1 MQFSTIAIFAYVN
14 LLRVMDHKIKI
25 PTFGH
30 KHNLLSKNQSK
41 VRTVGYGGGRVSVPS
56 FISSPISHG
65 QKFEELNQTALAP
78 PRKKC
83 GNLIKV
89 ALSIKSRWCKDV
101 KVYSEVSMPCSTAR
115 EKKENVVKGL
125 IKTQTNFKKPLKNH
139 LKLKYLLT
147 ETKIGRK
154 MCSSQ

>member
-56 FISSPISHG
+56 FISS
-65 QKFEELNQTALAP
+65 
-78 PRKKC
+78 
-83 GNLIKV
+83 
-89 ALSIKSRWCKDV
+89 SIKSAYHQIRKKLSLDAHLEITFLSAGLTVSKMLVSRVRISSKDSHGKWTKTEGV
-101 KVYSEVSMPCSTAR
+101 WEHVIF
-115 EKKENVVKGL
+115 NL
-125 IKTQTNFKKPLKNH
+125 NIKIRLTNSFQCTQWHDHRQMIRF
-139 LKLKYLLT
+139 
-147 ETKIGRK
+147 
-154 MCSSQ
+154 